1 MMGIGLYARRRGS
14 AGALAGVGL
23 RGGPGRPR
31 LGDDA
36 GELSVLTAFV
46 DWALVL
52 FLPLVAVGR
61 LGAALIDV
69 HGALRPRHR
78 RRP

>member
-1 MMGIGLYARRRGS
+1 M
-14 AGALAGVGL
+14 
-23 RGGPGRPR
+23 
-31 LGDDA
+31 
-36 GELSVLTAFV
+36 LTAFV
-46 DWALVL
+46 AWALVLFLPLAL

-78 RRP
+78 RGP